1 MTMRLRSLVIAPFLL
16 ALLVAMPVS
25 ASTET
30 GTVTGS
36 TTFESC
42 WPGSD
47 GSCSANAAAGPG
59 GAFSA
64 SAELNSPDSP
74 LSRSSRYATALARYT
89 IGFDLAAPTRE
100 AEISVSLR
108 LDEARASWSQDTPE
122 VFGGARSGSS
132 GARVL
137 FQLLGHEAP
146 NGCGCGW
153 PSQGSGNLVV
163 AEVSDP
169 NDADHVSDGGYQVTM
184 TARNPYGDNLLP
196 AGHYE
201 ILLRGYALT
210 DLVGAGDWGTLGAS
224 MSGQI
229 QDVRVTTTSVP
240 TNLELSVDGNGS
252 NRVLTAVLTDDDSA
266 ALDGFSISFYGDGEL
281 LGTAMTD
288 EGVATLPV
296 EGRFRGGSHMFTAE
310 FAGADTYEP
319 ATAETRS

>member
-1 MTMRLRSLVIAPFLL
+1 MTTRLRSLVIAPFLL
-16 ALLVAMPVS
+16 ALLVGAPVS

-30 GTVTGS
+30 GAVTGS

-47 GSCSANAAAGPG
+47 GSCSANAVADPG
-59 GAFSA
+59 GSFSA
-64 SAELNSPDSP
+64 AAELSSPDSP

-108 LDEARASWSQDTPE
+108 IDEARASWSHDTPE
-122 VFGGARSGSS
+122 VFGGARSPSS
-132 GARVL
+132 GSQVL
-137 FQLLGHEAP
+137 FQLLGDEAP
-146 NGCGCGW
+146 SGCGCGW
-153 PSQGSGNLVV
+153 PGQGSGNLVV
-163 AEVSDP
+163 VEVKEPDR
-169 NDADHVSDGGYQVTM
+169 ADLVFNSGYQVTM

-201 ILLRGYALT
+201 VLLRAYALT

-229 QDVRVTTTSVP
+229 QEINVTIPSVP

-252 NRVLTAVLTDDDSA
+252 NRVLTAVLTDVDSA
-266 ALDGFSISFYGDGEL
+266 ALDGYSISFYGDGES
-281 LGTAMTD
+281 LGTAITD

-296 EGRFRGGSHMFTAE
+296 QGRFRGGSHEFTAE
-310 FAGADTYEP
+310 FAGDDTYES
-319 ATAETRS
+319 AAAETRS